1 MAPLALT
8 AAVAAGVISVT
19 QGAIGRLV
27 IAAVALVAVVLG
39 GWHVIASRGVAR
51 LAGGLV
57 ALAAVVT
64 VIALLVTS
72 FRNGLA
78 LELALLLV
86 GVSVV
91 AARYA
96 LDSPAGDTAT
106 ASATTTCV
114 EGARHPVLI
123 MNPRSGGGKVDEFD
137 LVDECGSAGIEPVVL
152 KRGDDLLRSQGRG
165 RRAEQT

>member
-1 MAPLALT
+1 MSGLRLELRRRLVAVLALLALT

-96 LDSPAGDTAT
+96 LDSPAGDTAD
-106 ASATTTCV
+106 
-114 EGARHPVLI
+114 RI
-123 MNPRSGGGKVDEFD
+123 
-137 LVDECGSAGIEPVVL
+137 
-152 KRGDDLLRSQGRG
+152 GDDAPASKGRG
-165 RRAEQT
+165 TRC